1 MVCIIALPIV
11 IARLPV
17 LLIKSVST
25 EIPSGIEVAR
35 VEQIANDLLEGN
47 YLFVFPKR
55 NIFLYPKKEV
65 ETALYRELP
74 RIESLKIK
82 LNDFSIIHISAT
94 LRKPISLVCENV
106 DEKKCFFLDEK
117 GFIFDSAGDFSKGI
131 YFIYRSSR
139 DPVTIGTM
147 YMAEDQFK
155 RLKAVVG
162 KIRDIGFLPEEVK
175 ENPDG
180 SFNLLVTGGHII
192 FNLQNESEM
201 LANLKSLVDEQKLGI
216 LSGGR
221 LEVYSIDLRF
231 GKKII
236 LKRQGE

>member
-1 MVCIIALPIV
+1 MFCIIVLPIV
-11 IARLPV
+11 IMRLPF

-25 EIPSGIEVAR
+25 EIPSGIEASK
-35 VEQIANDLLEGN
+35 VEQIANDLLKGN

-55 NIFLYPKKEV
+55 NIFLYPKKEI
-65 ETALYRELP
+65 EAAIYGELP

-106 DEKKCFFLDEK
+106 EEKKCFFLDEK

-131 YFIYRSSR
+131 YFIYRSKQ
-139 DPVTIGTM
+139 DPVSIGTM
-147 YMAEDQFK
+147 YMSEDQFI
-155 RLKAVVG
+155 RLKTVVG

-175 ENPDG
+175 QNPDG
-180 SFNLLVTGGHII
+180 SFNLQVSGGHII
-192 FNLQNESEM
+192 FNLQDESEM
-201 LANLKSLVDEQKLGI
+201 LTNLESLVDEQKLGI

-221 LEVYSIDLRF
+221 LEIYSIDLRF

-236 LKRQGE
+236 LKRLGE